1 MQICKSGEITGA
13 WETLAN
19 GKKQKQKNKT
29 LFSGNSHWETQEKNA
44 TSH

>member
-1 MQICKSGEITGA
+1 ME
-13 WETLAN
+13 
-19 GKKQKQKNKT
+19 KNKNKKKA